1 MKRRNAYQGEEKRV
15 ALLARTAKEVKSYQ
29 TQKHIL
35 LAALGLL
42 VILVTIL
49 YIIAIL
55 YKRTGSFTVH
65 LDKYDMTRN
74 CLTLSES
81 RVMDY
86 RTSQLDANIKEDMTN
101 ISGSS
106 IPKDVDMI
114 DGEHNGDNYIAYTFY
129 MENSSQMPV
138 SYEYSL
144 KISNVTQDLDEAI
157 RIRLYVNGLP
167 TTYAKTRSDGSGAEP
182 GTEEFYSETVVM
194 QNRSDNFKPGAKT
207 KFTVVIW
214 IEGDDP
220 DCVDWL
226 IGGRLRADMYIN
238 AVA

>member
-1 MKRRNAYQGEEKRV
+1 MKHKNAHQGEEKRV

-114 DGEHNGDNYIAYTFY
+114 DGEHNGDNYIAYTYY
-129 MENSSQMPV
+129 MENSSQVPV

-182 GTEEFYSETVVM
+182 GTEEF
-194 QNRSDNFKPGAKT
+194 
-207 KFTVVIW
+207 
-214 IEGDDP
+214 
-220 DCVDWL
+220 
-226 IGGRLRADMYIN
+226 
-238 AVA
+238 